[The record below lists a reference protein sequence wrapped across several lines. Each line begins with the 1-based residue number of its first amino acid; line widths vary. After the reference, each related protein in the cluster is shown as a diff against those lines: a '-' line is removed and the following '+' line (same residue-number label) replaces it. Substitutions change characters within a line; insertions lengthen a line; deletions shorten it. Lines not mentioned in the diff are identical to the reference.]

1 MNHLDVWLHPSTS
14 PAATLRRG
22 VLQRLPECQGRA
34 RPDRGRV
41 VGAGRLVGADL
52 DSRHVNARERR
63 LLARIERRLRFEDPD
78 LARQF
83 SRGERVGTTVWL
95 LDLALGLSVLLTS
108 LAVLVGAVGLGVV
121 LAAGAVA
128 LTVFRLRW
136 RSARRRS

>member
-1 MNHLDVWLHPSTS
+1 M
-14 PAATLRRG
+14 
-22 VLQRLPECQGRA
+22 
-34 RPDRGRV
+34 
-41 VGAGRLVGADL
+41 
-52 DSRHVNARERR
+52 NARERR
-63 LLARIERRLRFEDPD
+63 LLARIERRLRFEDPE

-83 SRGERVGTTVWL
+83 SRGGRAGTTAWL

-108 LAVLVGAVGLGVV
+108 LAFFVGAIGLEAFV

>member
-1 MNHLDVWLHPSTS
+1 M
-14 PAATLRRG
+14 
-22 VLQRLPECQGRA
+22 
-34 RPDRGRV
+34 
-41 VGAGRLVGADL
+41 
-52 DSRHVNARERR
+52 
-63 LLARIERRLRFEDPD
+63 RFEDPE

-83 SRGERVGTTVWL
+83 SRGGRAGTTAWL

-108 LAVLVGAVGLGVV
+108 LAFFVGAIGLGVV